1 MKDEIFSIDPNFGCI
16 TVAELIERL
25 QQCDPAK
32 PVVVNDGYRLVGA
45 TSVLQHGNC
54 VEVY

>member
-54 VEVY
+54 VEAY

>member
-32 PVVVNDGYRLVGA
+32 PVIVQDECRLVGA
-45 TSVLQHGNC
+45 TSVMEHGNC
-54 VEVY
+54 VQVY

>member
-32 PVVVNDGYRLVGA
+32 PVVVKDEYRLVGA
-45 TSVLQHGNC
+45 TDGSGHCGYNKC
-54 VEVY
+54 